1 MAPLANA
8 VVDQGAPGAE
18 GAPTLRAS
26 LPGSTSARIGG
37 SLKARRFGLIL
48 SAITLGALALRVGYV
63 LTVTR
68 YQKGTLYDSFWY
80 FSTTIGLRS
89 GQFFR
94 APFGLSPSAAH
105 PPMTSLLLGA
115 AAYVVGLHGSATSSL
130 LVMAVLGTA
139 VVFCVGLLGRA
150 VAGPWVGLTAAGLAA
165 VAPNFWIPSGILMSE
180 TPAMLFMALILL
192 AVVYLVRRQTVGA
205 AVLLGLACG
214 FEALVRAELILFVPC
229 LLVPATLVARRIPMR
244 RRLLL
249 LGVGVATTAFVLAPW
264 VGRNLAT
271 FRDATY
277 LSTGDGLA
285 LLGSNC
291 PRTYNG
297 PLLGLWSLRCA
308 ASLKGRGDE
317 SVQSSGEQHA
327 ALQYID
333 HHVNRLPVVMLARI
347 GREWDLYEPVQ
358 MAHLE
363 TGEGRPFVASL
374 VGLAFYYALLP
385 FAVAG
390 IVIMR
395 RRRIDQWF
403 LLVPAGVVTLVSALV
418 FGQPRFRA
426 PFEVCLV
433 VLAAPAM
440 VLLSQ
445 RFSGEPL

>member
-48 SAITLGALALRVGYV
+48 SAITLGVLALRVGYV

-229 LLVPATLVARRIPMR
+229 LLVPATSVARRIPMR
-244 RRLLL
+244 RRPSCSAWAWRRRHSFWLPGSGAIWRPFGTQRISRRATAWLCWDRTAPGPTTGRYSVC
-249 LGVGVATTAFVLAPW
+249 GVCAAPPHSKAGVTSPCSPPGNSTPRSSTSITTSSAPS
-264 VGRNLAT
+264 
-271 FRDATY
+271 RDA
-277 LSTGDGLA
+277 
-285 LLGSNC
+285 GS
-291 PRTYNG
+291 
-297 PLLGLWSLRCA
+297 
-308 ASLKGRGDE
+308 D
-317 SVQSSGEQHA
+317 
-327 ALQYID
+327 
-333 HHVNRLPVVMLARI
+333 
-347 GREWDLYEPVQ
+347 
-358 MAHLE
+358 
-363 TGEGRPFVASL
+363 RP
-374 VGLAFYYALLP
+374 
-385 FAVAG
+385 
-390 IVIMR
+390 
-395 RRRIDQWF
+395 
-403 LLVPAGVVTLVSALV
+403 
-418 FGQPRFRA
+418 
-426 PFEVCLV
+426 
-433 VLAAPAM
+433 
-440 VLLSQ
+440 
-445 RFSGEPL
+445 